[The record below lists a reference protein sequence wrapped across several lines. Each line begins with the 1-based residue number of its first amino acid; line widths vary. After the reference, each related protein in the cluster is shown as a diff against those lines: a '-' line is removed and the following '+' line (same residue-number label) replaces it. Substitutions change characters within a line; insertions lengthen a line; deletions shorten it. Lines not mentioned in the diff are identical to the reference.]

1 MLIHSIKNYQN
12 MYNFVDTY
20 KLESCIIIL
29 YNIQIYF
36 IHRYQLRTLQVE
48 YNFRFYRKIKTIFP
62 F

>member
-36 IHRYQLRTLQVE
+36 IHRYQLRTLQ
-48 YNFRFYRKIKTIFP
+48 NIIFD
-62 F
+62 FIEK